1 MAEGITY
8 KCPTCG
14 AGMVFD
20 AESGKLKCD
29 YCGQEMSIEE
39 LASKTKQ
46 EVKFDSEADKQQEE
60 IQFLQYHCSSC
71 GAEILTDKDTTAT
84 MCSFCGS
91 PTLIEDRLIGATR
104 PKQVIPF
111 KITRDKMEEAF
122 HNWTKNGLLTPDD
135 FTSQNTI
142 DKITGLYAPY
152 WLFDY
157 HAEAHLEAHCTTVRM
172 QRKGDTQY
180 TYTKH
185 FEVARDIEVDY
196 DKIPLDASERLDDNM
211 MDKLEPFV
219 YDDLKPFAMEYL
231 SGFQSE
237 KYNYTSDDLNSRI
250 KQRVKKYT
258 DEESSRSIE
267 GYDTVHIVQNHL
279 NMKEKKA
286 DYTLLPVWLL
296 NYRYKGKNYTF
307 ALNGQTG
314 KIVGDLPISKGKVAK
329 WYGIVFGIT
338 TVLAAL
344 IGGLL

>member
-1 MAEGITY
+1 
-8 KCPTCG
+8 
-14 AGMVFD
+14 
-20 AESGKLKCD
+20 
-29 YCGQEMSIEE
+29 
-39 LASKTKQ
+39 
-46 EVKFDSEADKQQEE
+46 
-60 IQFLQYHCSSC
+60 
-71 GAEILTDKDTTAT
+71 
-84 MCSFCGS
+84 
-91 PTLIEDRLIGATR
+91 
-104 PKQVIPF
+104 
-111 KITRDKMEEAF
+111 
-122 HNWTKNGLLTPDD
+122 
-135 FTSQNTI
+135 
-142 DKITGLYAPY
+142 
-152 WLFDY
+152 
-157 HAEAHLEAHCTTVRM
+157 M

-196 DKIPLDASERLDDNM
+196 DKIPLDASERLDDTM

-219 YDDLKPFAMEYL
+219 YDDLKPFTMEYL

-258 DEESSRSIE
+258 DEESARSIE

-279 NMKEKKA
+279 NIKEKKA